1 VGAFLSLLSHL
12 RLLRRWVPAPW
23 LGRCE
28 FGLTASDHLDCL
40 SCDRCRHAL
49 TQNIPA
55 PAQPDARSGA
65 FPLVLAAVLGG
76 LLITGASLSQFRRVM
91 PLILEEPA
99 STSPAAGQPR
109 DVDVRQIR
117 MLLEQHQ
124 LSDRKA
130 EYYKQL
136 E

>member
-1 VGAFLSLLSHL
+1 MPATRNISAPSGAD
-12 RLLRRWVPAPW
+12 V
-23 LGRCE
+23 
-28 FGLTASDHLDCL
+28 
-40 SCDRCRHAL
+40 
-49 TQNIPA
+49 
-55 PAQPDARSGA
+55 RSGVS
-65 FPLVLAAVLGG
+65 PLVLAAALGG
-76 LLITGASLSQFRRVM
+76 LIIATASLSQFRRVM

-99 STSPAAGQPR
+99 STTAAAGQPR

>member
-1 VGAFLSLLSHL
+1 
-12 RLLRRWVPAPW
+12 
-23 LGRCE
+23 
-28 FGLTASDHLDCL
+28 
-40 SCDRCRHAL
+40 
-49 TQNIPA
+49 
-55 PAQPDARSGA
+55 
-65 FPLVLAAVLGG
+65 
-76 LLITGASLSQFRRVM
+76 M

-99 STSPAAGQPR
+99 SATAAAGQPR
-109 DVDVRQIR
+109 DVDVRRIR